1 MAQNGKKIS
10 GGLGVED
17 WWNNREEIQST
28 YKMANDVDP
37 L

>member
-17 WWNNREEIQST
+17 WWNNREEYSQHI
-28 YKMANDVDP
+28 KWLMM
-37 L
+37 

>member
-1 MAQNGKKIS
+1 MEKKYL

-28 YKMANDVDP
+28 YKWLMM
-37 L
+37 